1 MALNAI
7 LYLSGDA
14 YTGTAGATMTGA
26 GRLRLAGGLMFSGST
41 VSVGILEQ
49 TGGSSTFDAPVSVAG
64 AATVNGT
71 GVFGGDF
78 NAGSLAVGGTATS
91 TDR

>member
-1 MALNAI
+1 
-7 LYLSGDA
+7 
-14 YTGTAGATMTGA
+14 MTGA

-49 TGGSSTFDAPVSVAG
+49 TGGSSTFNAPVSVAG

-71 GVFGGDF
+71 GVL
-78 NAGSLAVGGTATS
+78 AGTSTRGVWQWAERRRS